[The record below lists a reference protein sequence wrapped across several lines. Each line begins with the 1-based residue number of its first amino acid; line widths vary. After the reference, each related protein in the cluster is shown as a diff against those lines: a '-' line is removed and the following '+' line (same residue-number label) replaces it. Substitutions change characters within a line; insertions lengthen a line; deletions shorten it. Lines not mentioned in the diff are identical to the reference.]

1 MNFKRKTKTG
11 FTLIELLIVVAII
24 FIVFA
29 LSVVSF
35 RFYEKKSTLNNT
47 VKEIVAV
54 LKSAQNKTLASEGN
68 SKWGVYFDSGQN
80 RFILFKGSEY
90 NPEGAENEI
99 NEISER
105 IEISALDLAGGE
117 NKIVFK
123 RLTGETDQ
131 FGSVSLRLKENPAEI
146 KTIYIENSGQI
157 FSSLPV
163 NPDDESR
170 VRDSRHFHFD
180 LGWSIQNATTLKFNF
195 IDSGQIKT
203 QDMVAF
209 FNGDKTEFN
218 WNNEEEPFVIDEA
231 NQIFKIHTH
240 YLDGAN
246 TVLCIHR
253 ERGENQNNQEVF
265 IYIVDGGV
273 DKEIAHYFA
282 DSGDSIAKGFYVSS
296 FEPQ

>member
-1 MNFKRKTKTG
+1 
-11 FTLIELLIVVAII
+11 
-24 FIVFA
+24 
-29 LSVVSF
+29 
-35 RFYEKKSTLNNT
+35 
-47 VKEIVAV
+47 VKEIAAV

-68 SKWGVYFDSGQN
+68 SRWGVYFDSGQN

-105 IEISALDLAGGE
+105 IEFSSLDLAGGE

-131 FGSVSLRLKENPAEI
+131 FGSVSLRLKESPEEI

-157 FSSLPV
+157 FTNLSSS
-163 NPDDESR
+163 PDDQSR
-170 VRDSRHFHFD
+170 EKDSRHFHFD
-180 LGWSIQNATTLKFNF
+180 LGWSIQNATALKFNF
-195 IDSGQIKT
+195 IDSGQVKT
-203 QDMVAF
+203 QSMTAF
-209 FNGDKTEFN
+209 FNPEKTEFN
-218 WNNEEEPFVIDEA
+218 WNNEETPFVIDGG
-231 NQIFKIHTH
+231 NQVFKIHTH
-240 YLDGAN
+240 YLDGSN

-253 ERGENQNNQEVF
+253 ERGEEKNDQEVF

-282 DSGDSIAKGFYVSS
+282 DSSDSIAKGSYVFS